1 MEPSQKAKD
10 TEQKQQEIERS
21 LHLLTLSAKSEQA
34 LSDLVG
40 RYQTFL
46 ADEPTEPLA
55 DICFSANTRRSH
67 FEHRLAVVTESTIQL
82 QEVLDAFIAGKK
94 AATLVSGQSR
104 KNQRPR
110 LAFLY
115 TGQGSQYINMGRQLY
130 EQAPTFR
137 KIIDLANEILRPDLE
152 KPLLEV
158 LYPSTED
165 SSFINETAYTQ
176 PALFALEYA
185 LTELWQSWG
194 IKPSVVIGHSVGE
207 YVAACIAGAFN
218 LEQGLKLKAKGA
230 SLMQALP
237 QEGEMVVVF
246 ADEVTV
252 QAAIQPYLQE
262 ISVAA
267 INSPRNIVISGVDR
281 AIEAVVAIL
290 ATQGVETRRLRVSHA
305 FHSPLMEQMLD
316 TFEQYASQIQ
326 FQALQIPL
334 ISNLT
339 GQIIQPGQILD
350 AKYWIRQT
358 RKTVQFMT
366 GIDTLFKQ
374 GYELFLEIGPKPIL
388 SSLGKHCQQEGTTT
402 WLSSL
407 TQEKDDWNSL
417 LFSLSSLYVQGAD
430 INWMGFDEGYL
441 RRVLSLP
448 TYPFQRKSYWFEN
461 FPLNGN
467 KLNSNQDKSE
477 NNKSRE
483 KENQFEMTAPST
495 RIPRDKILFQL
506 RSLVANLL
514 KTDPD
519 EVGLSTYFLEM
530 GADSIALMDAV
541 RAIENTYGFKITI
554 RQFFEELPNIDTLAT
569 YIYQNLSPEWT
580 LADSQQ
586 VESEPERTVQ
596 QQTQPTIAV
605 TFAKPPTSST
615 QDIEKGET
623 TSETTL
629 ERIMRQQLEVISQ
642 SMSQVVSQQLEFLQN
657 NGLSTTHFLSS
668 QNGKFQPNAQIKTPI
683 IPSFENNQP
692 KEVTTLYLNSIEGL
706 SQQQQQH
713 LEALIALYN
722 KRTEKSKQ
730 RAQSYRQ
737 VLADSRAVAGFRLST
752 KEMVYPIVGERAKGS
767 KFWDV
772 DGNEYVD
779 ITMGFGV
786 LLFGHAPSFL
796 TNAVQEQMDL
806 GLQIGPQSQLAGEVA
821 ELICELTGMERVTF
835 CNSGTEAV
843 MTALRLARTATR
855 RTKIVIFAGSYH
867 GHFDGVLATA
877 LNGQTIGVPMTSGV
891 SQQIVQDVM
900 VLDYGNPES
909 LKLLQTCCHELAAV
923 LVEPVQSRQPHLQ
936 PQEFL
941 RELRHLTQVSG
952 CALIFDEVLTGFRIH
967 PGGAQAWFGI
977 QADIAIYG
985 KIVGGG
991 MPIGVVAGKA
1001 TYMNGID
1008 GGLWNYG
1015 DASYPEAEKTFFAG
1029 TFNKNHTG
1037 MAAARSV
1044 LQYLKNQGSTLQQQL
1059 NQRTSQLATTL
1070 NTYFDEE
1077 NVPIKIV
1084 SFGSLFRF
1092 SFSGN
1097 LDLLFYHLLVE
1108 GIYIWEGRNC
1118 FLSTAHTD
1126 QDIDRIIQAVKNSTE
1141 ALRSGGFLPKHSVK
1155 PPEAVKH

>member
-10 TEQKQQEIERS
+10 TEQEQQEIERS

-46 ADEPTEPLA
+46 ADEPTEALA

-67 FEHRLAVVTESTIQL
+67 FEHRLAVVTESTVQL
-82 QEVLDAFIAGKK
+82 QEALDAFIAGKK
-94 AATLVSGQSR
+94 AATLVGGQTR

-110 LAFLY
+110 LAFLF

-130 EQAPTFR
+130 EQAPIFR
-137 KIIDLANEILRPDLE
+137 KTIDLANEILRPDLE
-152 KPLLEV
+152 KSLLEV
-158 LYPSTED
+158 LYPSTEE

-185 LTELWQSWG
+185 LTQLWQSWG
-194 IKPSVVIGHSVGE
+194 VKPSAVIGHSVGE
-207 YVAACIAGAFN
+207 YVAACVAGAFN
-218 LEQGLKLKAKGA
+218 LEQGLKLIAKRA

-262 ISVAA
+262 VSIAA
-267 INSPRNIVISGVDR
+267 INSPRNIVISGVAR

-290 ATQGVETRRLRVSHA
+290 ATQGVETRGLKVSHA
-305 FHSPLMEQMLD
+305 FHSPLVEQMLD
-316 TFEQYASQIQ
+316 TFEQYTSQIQ

-339 GQIIQPGQILD
+339 GQIVQPGQILD
-350 AKYWIRQT
+350 AKYWVRQT
-358 RKTVQFMT
+358 RETVQFMK
-366 GIDTLFKQ
+366 GLDTLLKQ

-407 TQEKDDWNSL
+407 TQEKDNWRLL

-467 KLNSNQDKSE
+467 KLNGNQDQSE

-483 KENQFEMTAPST
+483 KENQFEMTTPST
-495 RIPRDKILFQL
+495 KIPRDKILFQL

-514 KTDPD
+514 KTAPE
-519 EVGLSTYFLEM
+519 EVGISTYFLEM
-530 GADSIALMDAV
+530 GADSIALMDAI

-580 LADSQQ
+580 LANLQQ
-586 VESEPERTVQ
+586 VESELERTVQ
-596 QQTQPTIAV
+596 QQTQPSIGVKLAN
-605 TFAKPPTSST
+605 PRTSST
-615 QDIEKGET
+615 QGIEKGET
-623 TSETTL
+623 TLENTL
-629 ERIMRQQLEVISQ
+629 ERIMRQQLEAISQ

-657 NGLSTTHFLSS
+657 NGFSTTQSLPS
-668 QNGKFQPNAQIKTPI
+668 QNGKLQTTAQIKTPI
-683 IPSFENNQP
+683 IPSVENNKQ
-692 KEVTTLYLNSIEGL
+692 KEVTTPYLNSIEGL
-706 SQQQQQH
+706 SQEQQQH

-730 RAQSYRQ
+730 RAQTYRQ

-752 KEMVYPIVGERAKGS
+752 KEMVYPIVGERAQGS

-796 TNAVQEQMDL
+796 TNALQEQMDL

-843 MTALRLARTATR
+843 MTALRLARTVTR

-877 LNGQTIGVPMTSGV
+877 LNGETIGVPMTSGV

-941 RELRHLTQVSG
+941 QKLRHLTQVSG

-1015 DASYPEAEKTFFAG
+1015 DTSYPESEKTFFAG

-1044 LQYLKNQGSTLQQQL
+1044 LQYLKNQGSTLQEQL
-1059 NQRTSQLATTL
+1059 NQRTLQLATTL

-1077 NVPIKIV
+1077 
-1084 SFGSLFRF
+1084 
-1092 SFSGN
+1092 
-1097 LDLLFYHLLVE
+1097 
-1108 GIYIWEGRNC
+1108 
-1118 FLSTAHTD
+1118 T
-1126 QDIDRIIQAVKNSTE
+1126 
-1141 ALRSGGFLPKHSVK
+1141 
-1155 PPEAVKH
+1155 